1 MVATAVGCERL
12 LVAEV
17 QIRLERPAA
26 LTPEL
31 RAWIGS
37 RLGAGKAV
45 LARARQ
51 AGGGPG
57 ELILRVEVAL
67 PTPEEVSDEV
77 SDLITDLRLLG
88 LRPTLLTDLSGLPTR
103 EHAAT

>member
-1 MVATAVGCERL
+1 MVATAVGCQRPP
-12 LVAEV
+12 VPEV

-31 RAWIGS
+31 RAWISS
-37 RLGAGKAV
+37 RPGPGRAV

-51 AGGGPG
+51 EGGGPG
-57 ELILRVEVAL
+57 ELILRVDIAL
-67 PTPEEVSDEV
+67 PTLQDIRDEV

-88 LRPTLLTDLSGLPTR
+88 LRPTLLTNLSGLLTR
-103 EHAAT
+103 EHVAP